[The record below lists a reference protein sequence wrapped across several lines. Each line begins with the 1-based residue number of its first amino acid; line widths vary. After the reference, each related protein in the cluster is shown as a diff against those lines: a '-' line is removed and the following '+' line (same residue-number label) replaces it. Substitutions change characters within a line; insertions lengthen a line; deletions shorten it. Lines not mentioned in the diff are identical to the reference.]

1 MRETISG
8 LRNLIFDLDETLVLL
23 PVDWS
28 MVYRDIGRLLG
39 REVASFAATLP
50 MLWGSDMYW
59 KVSRLVEEYELKSL
73 SKLVVLDGSP
83 SIVRKLGDRYRLS
96 ITSLQS
102 RKVIERVLTVMGVRE
117 LFDILVSREDR
128 PTRRE
133 QIRLV
138 LTAGGYE
145 ASETMMVG
153 DRVDDVVSALEN
165 GCRAALVVRKK
176 NELENLKKLGL
187 GSKALTL
194 RSLKELYEV
203 LKREG

>member
-59 KVSRLVEEYELKSL
+59 KVSQLVEEYELKSL
-73 SKLVVLDGSP
+73 DRLVVLDDSP

-102 RKVIERVLTVMGVRE
+102 RKVIERVLHIMGVRE

-187 GSKALTL
+187 ESKTLTL

-203 LKREG
+203 LKRTC

>member
-23 PVDWS
+23 PVDWGV
-28 MVYRDIGRLLG
+28 VYRDIGRLLG
-39 REVASFAATLP
+39 REVTSFAATLP

-73 SKLVVLDGSP
+73 SKLVVLDDSP
-83 SIVRKLGDRYRLS
+83 SIVRGLRKDYRLS

-102 RKVIERVLTVMGVRE
+102 RKVIERVLHIMGVRE
-117 LFDILVSREDR
+117 LFDILVSREDK

-153 DRVDDVVSALEN
+153 DRVDDVVSALKN
-165 GCRAALVVRKK
+165 GCRAALVVRKT
-176 NELENLKKLGL
+176 NELENLRKLGL
-187 GSKALTL
+187 ESKTLTL

-203 LKREG
+203 LKRTC

>member
-50 MLWGSDMYW
+50 MLWDSDMYW

-73 SKLVVLDGSP
+73 DRLVVLDDSP

-102 RKVIERVLTVMGVRE
+102 RKVIERVLHIMGVRE

-165 GCRAALVVRKK
+165 GCRATLVVRKK